1 MTVPEKIERLRR
13 RMRAHN
19 VDVYYIPT
27 NDFHGSEYL
36 CDYFKCREYISGFN
50 GSAGTL
56 IVTADEAGL
65 WTDGRYFL
73 QAEAQLE
80 GSGITLYR
88 SGEDGVP
95 SIRKFLYQ
103 HLRERQTL
111 GMDGRVVP
119 AAWLEVMKK
128 ALTKKGVYVK
138 WDIDL
143 VGEIWDERPD
153 ISREPVSLLGEK
165 YSGQSREEK
174 IKKFRAEM
182 KRRKADYF
190 VLTSLEEIGW
200 LLNLRGSDIHCNP
213 VAMAFVIISQERVLL
228 FAHTEGFSEAI
239 KDTFENAGIV
249 LQEYEEIYRYLKA
262 ISDDSRVYLDKNV
275 VNAAIVQALP
285 PLVKTVSSPSPIV
298 LWKAVKNPVE
308 VENIKKAHI
317 KDGLAV
323 TRLICWIKTNIG
335 KIEMSECSVAEKLE
349 EFRMEQE
356 NYIGP
361 SFDTIAGYAEH
372 GAIVHYTANAE
383 TDKKLQPE
391 NFLLLD
397 VGGHYL
403 EGTTDVTRTLMLG
416 DADDEQ
422 KRHYTAVL
430 RGNLELS
437 AAKFLYGCTGVTVDI
452 LARRPLWEMGY
463 SYTHGTGHG
472 VGYLLNVHEGPNFI
486 HYKPKK
492 ANESAVFEEGM
503 VTSDEPGLYF
513 AGQYGIRLE
522 NLILCV
528 KREKTEY
535 GQFMG
540 FDVLTYVPFDR
551 DAIAAGQMSREEIGI
566 LNHYHRLVYETL
578 SPYLEDDEREWLKE
592 ACAPISA

>member
-13 RMRAHN
+13 RMRAHH

-56 IVTADEAGL
+56 IVTANEAGL

-88 SGEDGVP
+88 SGEEGVP
-95 SIRKFLYQ
+95 TIRKFLFS

-119 AAWLEVMKK
+119 AAWLDIMKK
-128 ALTKKGVYVK
+128 ALTKKNVYVK

-153 ISREPVSLLGEK
+153 ISREPVSLLGER
-165 YSGQSREEK
+165 YSGQSRKDK

-228 FAHTEGFSEAI
+228 FAHTEVFSETI
-239 KDTFENAGIV
+239 TDIFEKEGII

-275 VNAAIVQALP
+275 VNASIVQALP
-285 PLVKTVSSPSPIV
+285 PLVKVVSSPSPIV
-298 LWKAVKNPVE
+298 LWKAIKNPVE
-308 VENIKKAHI
+308 VDNIKMAHI

-335 KIEMSECSVAEKLE
+335 KIDMSECSVAEKLE
-349 EFRMEQE
+349 EFRIQQE

-372 GAIVHYTANAE
+372 GAIVHYTANSE
-383 TDKKLQPE
+383 TNKKLLPE

-397 VGGHYL
+397 MGGHYL

-416 DADDEQ
+416 EATDEQ

-430 RGNLELS
+430 RGNLDLS

-486 HYKPKK
+486 NYRSKK

-503 VTSDEPGLYF
+503 VTSNEPGLYF

-528 KREKTEY
+528 KREKTEF

-540 FDVLTYVPFDR
+540 FDVLTYVPFDK
-551 DAIAAGQMSREEIGI
+551 DAIAVGQMSREEIGM
-566 LNHYHRLVYETL
+566 LNHYHRQVYETL
-578 SPYLEDDEREWLKE
+578 SPYLEGDEKEWLKE
-592 ACAPISA
+592 ACAPLSA